1 MEQQVSNGNVSTTLQ
16 KLINLQ
22 LIIKKELA
30 LKEFCKNKKY
40 IKTYKN
46 KLMIVKKTFWTI

>member
-1 MEQQVSNGNVSTTLQ
+1 MEQQVSNGSVSTTLQ